1 MEKVSLAVIPYKE
14 TERFCYEIYGSY
26 KGLDYFVYID
36 AKSGEQADVLRVI
49 DSEQGSMIM

>member
-1 MEKVSLAVIPYKE
+1 MIPYKE

-36 AKSGEQADVLRVI
+36 AENGEQADVLRVI